1 VLALGVTGALLA
13 AGCGAR
19 WSDDQKAE
27 VAARQAGGE
36 TGSTE
41 QAATGDGL
49 TAGDDQGTTTGDAT
63 TGESQA
69 ETGQATSGGPGGGGA
84 PGASGKPCDAPSTAP
99 GVTKDTITVGSIST
113 LSGPVPGIAASA
125 AGAAR
130 AYVASL
136 NSAGGVCGR
145 QVVLREADDGFDS
158 ARYRQILNDLGPKV
172 LGLTGGFGGGD
183 VGAAD
188 IMAKQKIPGVIV
200 PSGKA
205 ASDVPTIFDI
215 NPRYHNEPTAI
226 GKYRYLRDQGAT
238 AVAMVYLAVDQSRAE
253 ANMQRALMEKAGL
266 KIVLVHELPLSTL
279 SFDSAARK
287 VANSGASYL
296 FFIGDSNSNATM
308 ARAMADTGYKL
319 KVHEVMVF
327 GYGGNFIERAGD
339 ASEGVSTWIRYLP
352 VEEASTN
359 PSLAKFVEWMTRA
372 APGEETDSF
381 AADSWVA
388 TKAFFDAL
396 EALPGPITREG
407 LVAQL
412 TKFNNFD
419 AGGMYGPINLGAKRT
434 NFCFVGM
441 KVVGGKWKRMAPSRG
456 FAC

>member
-1 VLALGVTGALLA
+1 MLVA

-19 WSDDQKAE
+19 WTDEQKAE
-27 VAARQAGGE
+27 VAARQAASA
-36 TGSTE
+36 TGTNE

-49 TAGDDQGTTTGDAT
+49 TSGDGQDTATGDAA
-63 TGESQA
+63 TGDQTAPGNAS
-69 ETGQATSGGPGGGGA
+69 SSGPGGGSA

-99 GVTKDTITVGSIST
+99 GVTKDTISVGSIST

-125 AGAAR
+125 AGAVR

-145 QVVLREADDGFDS
+145 QIVLREADDGFDG

-188 IMAKQKIPGVIV
+188 IMRRQKIPGVIV

-205 ASDVPTIFDI
+205 VSDVPTIFDI
-215 NPRYHNEPTAI
+215 NPRYHNEPVVI
-226 GKYRYLRDQGAT
+226 GKYRYLREHGAT
-238 AVAMVYLAVDQSRAE
+238 SVALVYLAVDQSRAE

-266 KIVLVHELPLSTL
+266 RIVLVDELPLSTL
-279 SFDSAARK
+279 SFDSSARK

-296 FFIGDSNSNATM
+296 FFVGDANANASM
-308 ARAMADTGYKL
+308 ARAMANTGYQL
-319 KVHEVMVF
+319 KVHEVLVF

-352 VEEASTN
+352 VEEASAN

-396 EALPGPITREG
+396 QALPGPITREA
-407 LVAQL
+407 LVAEL
-412 TKFNNFD
+412 TTFNNFD

-441 KVVGGKWKRMAPSRG
+441 KVVGGRWKRMAPSQG
-456 FAC
+456 FTC